1 MIQVL
6 LCQRCWTSLR
16 RNKAHTDALPP
27 PLAICNNFA
36 VVPLPDDIMELEP
49 TWAELSVCA
58 RAQVAVRYVMKG
70 RHGFQ
75 IRSHSLVFRNH
86 AVAASLLPWKP
97 PPELYFVVFA
107 KLSDDEIASEHK
119 SKLLVRKI
127 VTDKLLR
134 HYGNNIGDLYESIP
148 YNHSFFGEKG
158 EEEIVLTENS
168 AIADESSDI
177 IRDVDESSYRPG
189 HVARLNNVEVTS
201 SVAYCSPPRPGELPV
216 FRVNRS
222 SNLMNHRDR
231 NCELSAFPHLH
242 SNGLA
247 TVCDPSRTVHVAAG
261 EARRHLLNLSLRTF
275 AS

>member
-1 MIQVL
+1 M
-6 LCQRCWTSLR
+6 
-16 RNKAHTDALPP
+16 
-27 PLAICNNFA
+27 
-36 VVPLPDDIMELEP
+36 VPLPDDIIELEP

-148 YNHSFFGEKG
+148 YNDSFFGEKG
-158 EEEIVLTENS
+158 EEEIVLTKNS
-168 AIADESSDI
+168 AIADERGGD
-177 IRDVDESSYRPG
+177 
-189 HVARLNNVEVTS
+189 
-201 SVAYCSPPRPGELPV
+201 
-216 FRVNRS
+216 
-222 SNLMNHRDR
+222 RDR
-231 NCELSAFPHLH
+231 DR
-242 SNGLA
+242 G
-247 TVCDPSRTVHVAAG
+247 
-261 EARRHLLNLSLRTF
+261 
-275 AS
+275 